1 MMLRKGQLVETGSRE
16 GSCTGIIISDT
27 PRIADSGGAIY
38 HVLWFK
44 YPTDPAWYHE
54 HFIRPLSTGEGEKGN
69 KVG

>member
-1 MMLRKGQLVETGSRE
+1 MLRKGQLVETGSRE
-16 GSCTGIIISDT
+16 GKCRGIIISDT

-44 YPTDPAWYHE
+44 YPTEPAWYHE